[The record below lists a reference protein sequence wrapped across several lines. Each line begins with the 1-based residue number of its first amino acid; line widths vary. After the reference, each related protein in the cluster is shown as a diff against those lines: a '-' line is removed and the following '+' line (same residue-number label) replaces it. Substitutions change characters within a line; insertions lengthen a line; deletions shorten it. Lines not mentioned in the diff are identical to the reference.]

1 MREARD
7 VFPEVGYEERKLGV
21 LKVLILFNDFS
32 LIFFGYIKSKM
43 FLIVFFS
50 QRCFICFC
58 LFTNPRKLSVTRTCN
73 EWPLTYETEHKSFR
87 L

>member
-21 LKVLILFNDFS
+21 LKVPILFNDFS

-43 FLIVFFS
+43 FLIS
-50 QRCFICFC
+50 IQIKRRG
-58 LFTNPRKLSVTRTCN
+58 LNPLRIHFL
-73 EWPLTYETEHKSFR
+73 
-87 L
+87 

>member
-21 LKVLILFNDFS
+21 LKVPILFNDFS

-43 FLIVFFS
+43 FLIVFFLAEV
-50 QRCFICFC
+50 FYMF
-58 LFTNPRKLSVTRTCN
+58 LSI
-73 EWPLTYETEHKSFR
+73 Y
-87 L
+87 

>member
-21 LKVLILFNDFS
+21 LKVPILFNDFS

-43 FLIVFFS
+43 FLIVFLLAEVFYMFL
-50 QRCFICFC
+50 FI
-58 LFTNPRKLSVTRTCN
+58 
-73 EWPLTYETEHKSFR
+73 Y
-87 L
+87 